1 MVAAG
6 ETISDYTSKGDLH
19 HVHFVD
25 GAPTGHLAW
34 GDGDRPLATWLQDL
48 ADADY
53 TGFLSLET
61 IADRY
66 WLDPLPPV
74 KQSFERISAAMAAA
88 RTTPAP

>member
-34 GDGDRPLATWLQDL
+34 GDGELPLDEYLSDL
-48 ADADY
+48 AAANYD
-53 TGFLSLET
+53 GFLSLET

-74 KQSFERISAAMAAA
+74 KQSFERISAAMEAA